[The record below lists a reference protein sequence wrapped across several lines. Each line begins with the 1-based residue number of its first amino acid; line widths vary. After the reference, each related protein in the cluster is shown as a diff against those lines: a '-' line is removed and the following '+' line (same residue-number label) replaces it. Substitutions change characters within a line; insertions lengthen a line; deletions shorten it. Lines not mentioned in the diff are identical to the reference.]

1 MWPAH
6 PVALAPLGMTKRR
19 AEGNKQSLV
28 VVLKTYQLMAQA
40 CGMRHVHVHVH
51 GTCMACAWRVHVH
64 VHGMCMCIAQGVPAH
79 GASDPGAP

>member
-1 MWPAH
+1 MWPSH

-40 CGMRHVHVHVH
+40 CGMCMCMCMCMARAWRVH
-51 GTCMACAWRVHVH
+51 GVCMCMCMACA
-64 VHGMCMCIAQGVPAH
+64 CA
-79 GASDPGAP
+79 